1 MKDIKNFILE
11 SNTSNINTFR
21 KFLKKYKVALQGPDA
36 TGIAYITHTM
46 KDEYPFICIDVNDDY
61 WISYLDENED
71 GTIWVSL
78 DEEGTADE
86 VIDSKNF
93 DKSDK
98 AKNGYTYS
106 EKNAKE
112 LANQFLNIINKK

>member
-11 SNTSNINTFR
+11 SNTNNINTFR
-21 KFLKKYKVALQGPDA
+21 KYLKKYKVALQGPDGV
-36 TGIAYITHTM
+36 GIAYITRKVT
-46 KDEYPFICIDVNDDY
+46 DEYPSICIEVNDDY
-61 WISYLDENED
+61 WTCYLDDDED

-78 DEEGTADE
+78 DNEGTADE

-112 LANQFLNIINKK
+112 LATQFLNIINKK